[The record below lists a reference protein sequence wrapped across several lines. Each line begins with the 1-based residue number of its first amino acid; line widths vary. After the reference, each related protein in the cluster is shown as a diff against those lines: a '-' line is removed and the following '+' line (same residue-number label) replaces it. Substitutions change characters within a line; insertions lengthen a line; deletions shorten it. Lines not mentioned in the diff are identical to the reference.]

1 MDLSS
6 LLGTLLSSES
16 VTTASK
22 STKTS
27 SSDVQNV
34 VSLAI
39 PLLLNGIDK
48 QAKDEKTSTS
58 LINALSDH
66 GKKDVSNIGSF
77 LGNIDLEDGA
87 KIIGHLLGSNK
98 ETVAKDISKKS
109 GVDLATVLELL
120 ATYAP
125 LIMTL
130 IGKDTVKAETPK
142 STSSKSSTSKSTSS
156 KSSSSK
162 PSTSKS
168 STSKSS
174 SATSSSSKSSSG
186 KSSSSKSASSKSS
199 SSKSKSSAS
208 KSSTTES
215 SAGSAASELV
225 GQLLVELLK
234 NKK

>member
-22 STKTS
+22 NTKTN

-34 VSLAI
+34 ISLAI

-98 ETVAKDISKKS
+98 ESVAKDISKKS

-142 STSSKSSTSKSTSS
+142 STSSKSSASKSTSS
-156 KSSSSK
+156 KSSTSK
-162 PSTSKS
+162 PSTNKS

-174 SATSSSSKSSSG
+174 SATSSSSKASSS
-186 KSSSSKSASSKSS
+186 KSSTSKSASSKSS
-199 SSKSKSSAS
+199 SSKSSSS